1 MSFEQLSTSSQATT
15 AAEVYASLTA
25 DLIAALLKPGHSIP
39 ILPSSI
45 ILNVNYPE
53 ATGSCQSPD
62 SFKFVLTRSVSI
74 PVLQILAP
82 SDVTTCGR
90 SRLPTESDLILENG
104 CFATVTVLD
113 AVTGLDV
120 DKDTQA
126 AVLNRLDGFLS
137 CP

>member
-1 MSFEQLSTSSQATT
+1 MLF
-15 AAEVYASLTA
+15 
-25 DLIAALLKPGHSIP
+25 
-39 ILPSSI
+39 
-45 ILNVNYPE
+45 
-53 ATGSCQSPD
+53 
-62 SFKFVLTRSVSI
+62 RS
-74 PVLQILAP
+74 
-82 SDVTTCGR
+82 
-90 SRLPTESDLILENG
+90 ESDLISENG